1 MVVSLLALLESSLCL
16 ASPLSLSFK
25 PTSGSQELAHM
36 GFAPPLPSPS
46 LKTLTGS
53 KLAPLSS
60 LLPQMPERGD
70 ALCPVPNMPSKINM
84 VTMLF
89 SVLSKTFR
97 FFPIFSSIDERK
109 TARGPGRRG
118 FFQGL
123 SQRHPLKPTEPGL
136 VWDEYRRY

>member
-16 ASPLSLSFK
+16 ASLSLSFK
-25 PTSGSQELAHM
+25 PTSGSQGLAHM
-36 GFAPPLPSPS
+36 GFAPPLPSTS

-60 LLPQMPERGD
+60 LLPQRPERGD
-70 ALCPVPNMPSKINM
+70 SLCPVPHMPSKINM

-89 SVLSKTFR
+89 SVLSKTFH

-123 SQRHPLKPTEPGL
+123 SQRHTLKPTEPGL